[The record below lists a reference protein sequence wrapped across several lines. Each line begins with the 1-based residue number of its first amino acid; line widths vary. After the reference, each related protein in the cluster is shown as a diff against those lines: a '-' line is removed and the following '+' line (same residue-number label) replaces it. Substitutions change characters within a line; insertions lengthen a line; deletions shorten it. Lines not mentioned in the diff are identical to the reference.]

1 MEREVARILPYLL
14 IGMFVLGVL
23 TLLIALQQLRVRRT
37 GAYWLLRR
45 RAGERGGRL
54 FLIAVGLIV
63 LSLVLTV
70 VSGLAAVAVR
80 NMNSL
85 INRSSD
91 DLYGIVLPS
100 ESALTE
106 TWNAAMQ
113 AFTATHAFQQTATLT
128 PEVAVPTA
136 LPPTNPPPTPLPPAS
151 QAPSLTPTPLPPTPI
166 PPTISPTDAPTVSPS
181 LTPVAFLNLTPNF
194 NATPRPPSAGFS
206 LTLITADTTVNPNGS
221 PLSPRQHFPAGV
233 KRIYFF
239 INFAH
244 MENGVAWSRVLYRDG
259 IAVQGNTLLWSLGSD
274 GSSYFFFGDE
284 AGYTPGTYEVRIF
297 VDDQPVSQ
305 LQIDVSSN

>member
-85 INRSSD
+85 INRNSD

-113 AFTATHAFQQTATLT
+113 AFTATHAYQQTMTLT
-128 PEVAVPTA
+128 PQVAAATA
-136 LPPTNPPPTPLPPAS
+136 VLPTNPPPTPVPPAS
-151 QAPSLTPTPLPPTPI
+151 AAPSLTPTAI
-166 PPTISPTDAPTVSPS
+166 PPTVSPTDAPTITPS
-181 LTPVAFLNLTPNF
+181 LTPVAWLNLTPDF

-206 LTLITADTTVNPNGS
+206 LTLITADTSVNPNGS
-221 PLSPRQHFPAGV
+221 PLSPRQHFTAGV

-259 IAVQGNTLLWSLGSD
+259 SAVQGNTLLWSLGSD

-284 AGYTPGTYEVRIF
+284 AGYSSGNYEVRIF
-297 VDDQPVSQ
+297 VDAQQVSQ
-305 LQIDVSSN
+305 LQIDVSAD